1 MKIVE
6 ALRVRKA
13 LKMKRRIENVERA
26 RREQE
31 HRNKVVVKKLEMQW
45 GRMHKMKEI
54 EEAVSMI
61 YYNFQIKYFYEAFN
75 LTIFFPQFFSL
86 SP

>member
-61 YYNFQIKYFYEAFN
+61 
-75 LTIFFPQFFSL
+75 
-86 SP
+86 